1 MFTKNVGSTDRL
13 IRLIGGAALVVMAF
27 IVMMG
32 VWKWVAIVVGAILV
46 ATAFMNFCPIYAML
60 GMRTNK

>member
-13 IRLIGGAALVVMAF
+13 IRLIGGAAVVVLAF

>member
-1 MFTKNVGSTDRL
+1 MFTKNVGATARL
-13 IRLIGGAALVVMAF
+13 IRLIGGAALVVLAF
-27 IVMMG
+27 VVMMG

>member
-13 IRLIGGAALVVMAF
+13 IRLIGGAALVVLAF
-27 IVMMG
+27 VVMMG

>member
-13 IRLIGGAALVVMAF
+13 IRLIGGAALVVLAF